1 MSPKTK
7 KTIEEKDL
15 KVDPTKSLDAKES
28 FDLVSKNYLSEKAAS
43 AQSLN
48 KYTFKVPLS
57 ASRVDVRLMVERK
70 YGVKVTSVNVV
81 RLPIKVKKF
90 AKVRYARPLTKKIIV
105 TLRSGDKIDIIPQ

>member
-1 MSPKTK
+1 MSPRTK
-7 KTIEEKDL
+7 KIIKDDETES
-15 KVDPTKSLDAKES
+15 KVAPTTASLDYAVIKDS
-28 FDLVSKNYLSEKAAS
+28 YLSEKSAS

-57 ASRVDVRLMVERK
+57 ASRVDVRLNVEKK

-81 RLPIKVKKF
+81 RLPAKIKKF
-90 AKVRYARPLTKKIIV
+90 IKTRYMRPLTKKVIV